1 MTSQPPSPPQQPE
14 QPAEAVPTCYRHPDK
29 ETWVRCQRCE
39 RPICPD
45 CMRDASVG
53 FQCPECVA
61 EGNTAIRQAR
71 STFGGRVVSTPIV
84 TYAILAITALVFGGQ
99 LLTDNALGGAL
110 AMWTPGV
117 VNGEYY
123 RLVTVALVHDAGNPL
138 HLLFNGWAIFVIGPY
153 LERAFGHLR
162 YAAVYLLSALGG
174 SVLSLWLDP
183 LTTATVGA
191 SGAVFGMFGAVFVVG
206 RRLNLDV
213 RGITLIIGLNLA
225 ITFVLP
231 AISGLR
237 ISWTGHVGGLVT
249 GTLLAAAL
257 AYAPTRNRALWHV
270 LAIVGALAVLAV
282 LVMVRTSAILAGVS

>member
-1 MTSQPPSPPQQPE
+1 MTSPPPSPPPQPE
-14 QPAEAVPTCYRHPDK
+14 QPAEAVPTCYRHPGK

-45 CMRDASVG
+45 CMRDAAVG

-61 EGNTAIRQAR
+61 EGNRGIRQAK
-71 STFGGRVVSTPIV
+71 STFGGNVVRTPYV
-84 TYAILAITALVFGGQ
+84 TWAILGITALVFAAQFVMGDEVAGY
-99 LLTDNALGGAL
+99 L
-110 AMWTPGV
+110 AMSPIGV
-117 VNGEYY
+117 AVGQFH
-123 RLVTVALVHDAGNPL
+123 RLITAAFTHSTGSIF
-138 HLLFNGWAIFVIGPY
+138 HILFNGWAIFVIGPY

-162 YAAVYLLSALGG
+162 FLAVYLLSALGG
-174 SVLSLWLDP
+174 SVLGLWLDP
-183 LTTATVGA
+183 VDTFTVGA

-206 RRLNLDV
+206 RKLNMDV
-213 RGITLIIGLNLA
+213 RGISVIIALNLA

-257 AYAPTRNRALWHV
+257 VYAPKNNRIVWHV
-270 LAIVGALAVLAV
+270 LAIAGALALLVALV
-282 LVMVRTSAILAGVS
+282 LVRVPAIVSMLS